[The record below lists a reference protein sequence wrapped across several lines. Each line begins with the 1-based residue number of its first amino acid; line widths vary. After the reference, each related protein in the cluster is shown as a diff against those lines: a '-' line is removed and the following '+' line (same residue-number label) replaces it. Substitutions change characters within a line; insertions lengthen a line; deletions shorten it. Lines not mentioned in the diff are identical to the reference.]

1 MYNEINLK
9 DVIKCNFFIDL
20 DRHFTDKGKK
30 SKATVNARLD
40 SAVIA

>member
-30 SKATVNARLD
+30 SKANTDN
-40 SAVIA
+40 